1 MRLHSQPVGASCVTG
16 MLNVMTR
23 PRISPRSAIAAGKLC
38 LTAALTEGIGMRT
51 RTLAVTAALVVAA
64 LLSGCSVVSSIT
76 SQKPSFPP
84 DKTLRIVSGSENKTL
99 EPIIADFAKANGVD
113 VHMTYQGSVDIMNA
127 VRDGAPAFDAAWPAN
142 SIWLAMGDD
151 KHIVKSQQSVMVS
164 PVVFGVRQ
172 SKAQELGWVGKDV
185 TVADILAA
193 IQAKKLR
200 FMMTSAT
207 QSNSGASAYLG
218 FLYALL
224 GHPDQITVADL
235 TKPELKTQLKTILSG
250 VNRSSGSSDWLK
262 DLYLSAPDRY
272 DAMVNYE
279 SLIIATNKT
288 LVSRGK
294 EPLYVVYPKDG
305 LAVADEPLAYLDH
318 GDSAKQALFK
328 RFQDYMLSADTQKRI
343 KTLGWR
349 TELGGVVTS
358 PDTSVFNPAWGIA
371 TDKPLNVIRYPK
383 PDVITAA
390 LALYQTELK
399 KPSIT
404 VFCLDFSGSM
414 NGGGSDQVK
423 SAMRLLL
430 DPAQAQQHLLQMG
443 TQDKVFVIPFNS
455 QPGTVLGPDGPTTAN
470 RLIGQIDELNPDGGT
485 DIYSPAI
492 KALSVL
498 APYSTDANTLSIV
511 LMTDGDS
518 NTGAS
523 LGDFKRAN
531 AATGRDIPVFS
542 IMFGDAKP
550 DQLNALATET
560 RGLVFDG
567 RTDLVGAFKKVRGYN

>member
-1 MRLHSQPVGASCVTG
+1 MR
-16 MLNVMTR
+16 
-23 PRISPRSAIAAGKLC
+23 
-38 LTAALTEGIGMRT
+38 MRA
-51 RTLAVTAALVVAA
+51 LAVIATILAA
-64 LLSGCSVVSSIT
+64 LLLAGCSVVPSIT
-76 SQKPSFPP
+76 PAPQTFPP
-84 DKTLRIVSGSENKTL
+84 EKTLRVVSGSENKAL
-99 EPIIADFAKANGVD
+99 EPIIADFEKANGVKVD
-113 VHMTYQGSVDIMNA
+113 MTYQGSVDIMNA
-127 VRDGAPAFDAAWPAN
+127 VHDGASSFDAAWPAN
-142 SIWLAMGDD
+142 SIWLAMGDA

-164 PVVFGVRQ
+164 PVVFGVRL
-172 SKAQELGWVGKDV
+172 SKAKELGWVGKDV
-185 TVADILAA
+185 TVADILSA

-207 QSNSGASAYLG
+207 QSNCGASAYLG

-224 GHPDQITVADL
+224 GHPDEITAADL
-235 TKPELKTQLKTILSG
+235 AKPELQAQLKTILSG

-279 SLIIATNKT
+279 SLIISANQA
-288 LVSRGK
+288 LVSKGK

-318 GDSAKQALFK
+318 GDAAKQALFK
-328 RFQDYMLSADTQKRI
+328 RFQDFMLSADTQRRI

-349 TELGGVVTS
+349 TELGGVVTA
-358 PDTSVFNPAWGIA
+358 PDTNIFNPAWGIS

-399 KPSIT
+399 KPSVT

-414 NGGGSDQVK
+414 AGAGSDQVK
-423 SAMRLLL
+423 SAMSLLL

-443 TQDKVFVIPFNS
+443 SQDKVFVIPFS
-455 QPGTVLGPDGPTTAN
+455 DHPISVLGPDGPSTAKQ
-470 RLIGQIDELNPDGGT
+470 LIAQIDALNADGGT
-485 DIYSPAI
+485 DIYSPAV
-492 KALSVL
+492 KALNVL
-498 APYSTDANTLSIV
+498 APYSADTYSLSVV

-518 NTGAS
+518 NTGAN

-531 AATGRDIPVFS
+531 AASGRDIPVFS

-567 RTDLVGAFKKVRGYN
+567 RSDLIGAFKKVRGYN

>member
-1 MRLHSQPVGASCVTG
+1 MRV
-16 MLNVMTR
+16 R
-23 PRISPRSAIAAGKLC
+23 
-38 LTAALTEGIGMRT
+38 TAAFIA
-51 RTLAVTAALVVAA
+51 TLAITL
-64 LLSGCSVVSSIT
+64 LLSGCSVLSSGT
-76 SQKPSFPP
+76 TTQPAFPP
-84 DKTLRIVSGSENKTL
+84 EKTLRVLSGSENKAL
-99 EPIIADFAKANGVD
+99 EPIIAQFEKANGVKVD
-113 VHMTYQGSVDIMNA
+113 MTYQGSIDIMNS
-127 VRDGAPAFDAAWPAN
+127 VRSGAGSFDAAWPAN

-151 KHIVKSQQSVMVS
+151 KHIVKSQQSMMVT

-172 SKAQELGWVGKDV
+172 SKAKELGWVGKDV
-185 TVADILAA
+185 SVADILSA

-224 GHPDQITVADL
+224 GHPDQITEADL
-235 TKPELKTQLKTILSG
+235 AKPELKAQVKTILSG

-262 DLYLSAPDRY
+262 ELYLSAPDRY

-279 SLIIATNKT
+279 SLVIATNKT

-305 LAVADEPLAYLDH
+305 LAVADSPLAYLDH
-318 GDSAKQALFK
+318 GDAAKQALFK
-328 RFQDYMLSADTQKRI
+328 RFQDFMLSADTQKRVEA
-343 KTLGWR
+343 LGWR
-349 TELGGVVTS
+349 TELGGVVTA
-358 PDTSVFNPAWGIA
+358 PDNTVFNPAWGIA
-371 TDKPLNVIRYPK
+371 TTQPLNVIRYPK
-383 PDVITAA
+383 PEVISAA

-399 KPSIT
+399 KPSVT

-414 NGGGSDQVK
+414 SGGGSDQVK

-430 DPAQAQQHLLQMG
+430 DSSQAQKNLLQMG
-443 TQDKVFVIPFNS
+443 AQDRVFVIPFDS
-455 QPGTVLGPDGPTTAN
+455 HPGAVLGPDGPSTAN
-470 RLIGQIDELNPDGGT
+470 RLIGQIDALNADGGT

-492 KALSVL
+492 KALQVL
-498 APYSTDANTLSIV
+498 APYNADTFSLSVV

-523 LGDFKRAN
+523 IGDFRRAN
-531 AATGRDIPVFS
+531 TAAGRDIPVFS

-567 RTDLVGAFKKVRGYN
+567 RTDLVAAFKKVRGYN

>member
-1 MRLHSQPVGASCVTG
+1 MRARTLV
-16 MLNVMTR
+16 
-23 PRISPRSAIAAGKLC
+23 IIAALC
-38 LTAALTEGIGMRT
+38 
-51 RTLAVTAALVVAA
+51 VVL
-64 LLSGCSVVSSIT
+64 LLSGCSLVSSVVAP
-76 SQKPSFPP
+76 SQPSYPP
-84 DKTLRIVSGSENKTL
+84 EKTLRIVSGSENKAL
-99 EPIIADFAKANGVD
+99 EPIIADFEKTNGVK
-113 VHMTYQGSVDIMNA
+113 VAMTYQGSVDIMNT
-127 VRDGAPAFDAAWPAN
+127 VRNGASSFDAAWPAN

-164 PVVFGVRQ
+164 PVVFGVRL
-172 SKAQELGWVGKDV
+172 SKAKELGWVGKDV
-185 TVADILAA
+185 TVADILSA

-200 FMMTSAT
+200 FIMTSAT

-224 GHPDQITVADL
+224 GHPDQITAADL
-235 TKPELKTQLKTILSG
+235 AKPELQAQVKTILSG

-279 SLIIATNKT
+279 SLIIATNKE

-294 EPLYVVYPKDG
+294 ESLYVVYPKDG

-318 GDSAKQALFK
+318 GGAAKKALFK
-328 RFQDYMLSADTQKRI
+328 RFQDFMLSADTQKRI

-349 TELGGVVTS
+349 TELGGVVTA
-358 PDTSVFNPAWGIA
+358 PDTSVFNPAWGISI
-371 TDKPLNVIRYPK
+371 DKPLNVIRYPK
-383 PDVITAA
+383 PDVITEA

-414 NGGGSDQVK
+414 GGGGSDQVK
-423 SAMRLLL
+423 SAMHLLL
-430 DPAQAQQHLLQMG
+430 DPAQAQQQLLQMG
-443 TQDKVFVIPFNS
+443 GQDKVFVIPFNN
-455 QPGTVLGPDGPTTAN
+455 QPITVLGPDGPSTSS
-470 RLIGQIDELNPDGGT
+470 RLIGQIDALNPDGGT
-485 DIYSPAI
+485 DIYSPSI
-492 KALSVL
+492 KALNVL
-498 APYSTDANTLSIV
+498 APYSADTYSLSIV

-523 LGDFKRAN
+523 LGDFRRAD
-531 AATGRDIPVFS
+531 AAAGRDIPVFS

-550 DQLNALATET
+550 DQLNALATGT

-567 RTDLVGAFKKVRGYN
+567 RTDLIGAFKKVRGYN

>member
-1 MRLHSQPVGASCVTG
+1 MGR
-16 MLNVMTR
+16 
-23 PRISPRSAIAAGKLC
+23 
-38 LTAALTEGIGMRT
+38 RT
-51 RTLAVTAALVVAA
+51 RILIGILAAVA
-64 LLSGCSVVSSIT
+64 LLTGCSVTQTGT
-76 SQKPSFPP
+76 SNAPSTPP
-84 DKTLRIVSGSENKTL
+84 EKTLRVISGSENKTL
-99 EPIIADFAKANGVD
+99 EPIIADFERTNGVK
-113 VHMTYQGSVDIMNA
+113 VEMTYEGSVDIMNT
-127 VRDGAPAFDAAWPAN
+127 VHDGAKSFDAAWPAN
-142 SIWLAMGDD
+142 SIWLAMGDA
-151 KHIVKSQQSVMVS
+151 KHIVKSSQSVMVS

-172 SKAQELGWVGKDV
+172 SKAKELGWVGKDV

-193 IQAKKLR
+193 IQANKLR

-218 FLYALL
+218 FIYALL
-224 GHPDQITVADL
+224 GHPDQITAADL
-235 TKPELKTQLKTILSG
+235 AKPELQAQLKTILSG
-250 VNRSSGSSDWLK
+250 VNRSSGSSDWLAA
-262 DLYLSAPDRY
+262 LYLSAPDRY

-279 SLIIATNKT
+279 SLVIATNKT
-288 LVSRGK
+288 LLSRGK

-318 GDSAKQALFK
+318 GDAAKEALFK
-328 RFQDYMLSADTQKRI
+328 RFQDFMLSADMQRRI
-343 KTLGWR
+343 KALGWR
-349 TELGGVVTS
+349 TELGGVVTA
-358 PDTSVFNPAWGIA
+358 PDKAVFNPAWGIV

-383 PDVITAA
+383 PEVITAA

-414 NGGGSDQVK
+414 GGGGSDQVK

-443 TQDKVFVIPFNS
+443 AQDKVVVIPFNDRPIS
-455 QPGTVLGPDGPTTAN
+455 VLGPDGPSTAG
-470 RLIGQIDELNPDGGT
+470 RLIGRIDALSPGGGT

-492 KALSVL
+492 KALDVL
-498 APYSTDANTLSIV
+498 APYSADAYSLSVV

-518 NTGAS
+518 NTGAT
-523 LGDFKRAN
+523 LGDFKRAY
-531 AATGRDIPVFS
+531 AAGGRDIPVFS

-550 DQLNALATET
+550 DQLDALGTET

>member
-1 MRLHSQPVGASCVTG
+1 MRARTTAFIAS
-16 MLNVMTR
+16 
-23 PRISPRSAIAAGKLC
+23 
-38 LTAALTEGIGMRT
+38 
-51 RTLAVTAALVVAA
+51 LAVVL
-64 LLSGCSVVSSIT
+64 LLSGCSLVSSAVQGGST
-76 SQKPSFPP
+76 VPP
-84 DKTLRIVSGSENKTL
+84 EKTLRVISGSENKAL
-99 EPIIADFAKANGVD
+99 EPLIQQFEQANGVK
-113 VHMTYQGSVDIMNA
+113 VEMTYLGSVDIMNTLKG
-127 VRDGAPAFDAAWPAN
+127 GASSYDAAWPAN

-151 KHIVKSQQSVMVS
+151 KHVVKSAQSVMVS

-172 SKAQELGWVGKDV
+172 SKAKELGWVGKDV

-224 GHPDQITVADL
+224 GHPDQITAADL
-235 TKPELKTQLKTILSG
+235 QKPELKAQVKTILSG

-262 DLYLSAPDRY
+262 TLYLSAPDKY

-279 SLIIATNKT
+279 SVIIEANKA
-288 LVSRGK
+288 LVAQGK

-318 GDSAKQALFK
+318 GDPAKAELFK
-328 RFQDYMLSADTQKRI
+328 KFQTYMLAADTQKRI
-343 KTLGWR
+343 QSLGWR

-358 PDTSVFNPAWGIA
+358 PDATVFNPAWGIA

-383 PDVITAA
+383 PDVISAA

-399 KPSIT
+399 KPSVT
-404 VFCLDFSGSM
+404 VFALDFSGSM
-414 NGGGSDQVK
+414 DGGGSDQVK
-423 SAMRLLL
+423 SAMKLLL

-443 TQDKVFVIPFNS
+443 ANDKVFVIPFSNRA
-455 QPGTVLGPDGPTTAN
+455 PDVLGPAGPQN
-470 RLIGQIDELNPDGGT
+470 SSQLISQIDALQPGGGT

-492 KALSVL
+492 KALDVLSPHGSDQYNVSV
-498 APYSTDANTLSIV
+498 V
-511 LMTDGDS
+511 LMTDGAS
-518 NTGAS
+518 NTGATI
-523 LGDFKRAN
+523 GDFKRAYN
-531 AATGRDIPVFS
+531 AYGRDIPVFS
-542 IMFGDAKP
+542 IMFGDAQP
-550 DQLNALATET
+550 DQLDALATET